1 MKDFIFEP
9 INKSTIRKCHELNEK
24 NVPNVGS
31 RSLEGLTNSLE
42 NSDYSECIQFEN
54 QVVGFVICFLDS
66 HKTKSYM
73 EEIDH
78 KNFREISKRVNNF
91 LYIDR
96 IAVDSDYR
104 NKKLGSQLYLN
115 IINFSENNSI
125 ANLTAE
131 INLLPS
137 INIPS
142 FEFHKKFNFKE
153 IDTVKYSEDYEVS
166 LQKKEII

>member
-9 INKSTIRKCHELNEK
+9 INKRTIKKCHELNEK

-31 RSLEGLTNSLE
+31 KSIEGLANSLE
-42 NSDYSECIQFEN
+42 NSDYSECIHFEN
-54 QVVGFVICFLDS
+54 QVIGFVICFLDS
-66 HKTKSYM
+66 EKTKSYM
-73 EEIDH
+73 KEMDH
-78 KNFREISKRVNNF
+78 KNFREISNRVSNF

-96 IAVDSDYR
+96 IAVDSNYR
-104 NKKLGSQLYLN
+104 NKKLGSQLYSN
-115 IINFSENNSI
+115 IINFSKNNSI
-125 ANLTAE
+125 ESLTAE

-142 FEFHKKFNFKE
+142 FEFHKKFDFKE
-153 IDTVKYSEDYEVS
+153 IDTVQYSEDYKVS

>member
-9 INKSTIRKCHELNEK
+9 INKRTIKKCHELNEK

-31 RSLEGLTNSLE
+31 KSLEGLASSLE
-42 NSDYSECIQFEN
+42 NSDYSECIHFEN
-54 QVVGFVICFLDS
+54 QVIGFVICFLDS
-66 HKTKSYM
+66 EKTKSYM
-73 EEIDH
+73 KEMDH
-78 KNFREISKRVNNF
+78 KNFREISNRVSNF

-96 IAVDSDYR
+96 IAVDSNYR
-104 NKKLGSQLYLN
+104 NKKLGSQLYSN
-115 IINFSENNSI
+115 IINFSKNNSI
-125 ANLTAE
+125 ESLTAE

-142 FEFHKKFNFKE
+142 FEFHKKFDFKE
-153 IDTVKYSEDYEVS
+153 IDTVQYSEDYKVS

>member
-9 INKSTIRKCHELNEK
+9 INKRTIKKCHELNEK

-31 RSLEGLTNSLE
+31 KSLEGLASSLV
-42 NSDYSECIQFEN
+42 NSDYSECIHFEN
-54 QVVGFVICFLDS
+54 QVIGFVICFLDS
-66 HKTKSYM
+66 EKTKSYM
-73 EEIDH
+73 KEMDH
-78 KNFREISKRVNNF
+78 KNFREISNRVSNF

-96 IAVDSDYR
+96 IAVNSNYR
-104 NKKLGSQLYLN
+104 NKKLGSQLYSN
-115 IINFSENNSI
+115 IINFSKNNSI
-125 ANLTAE
+125 ESLTAE

-142 FEFHKKFNFKE
+142 FEFHKKFDFKE
-153 IDTVKYSEDYEVS
+153 IDTVQYSEDYKVS

>member
-9 INKSTIRKCHELNEK
+9 INKNTIEKCLELNEK

-42 NSDYSECIQFEN
+42 NSDYSECILFEN
-54 QVVGFVICFLDS
+54 QVVGFVICFSDS
-66 HKTKSYM
+66 ERTKSYM
-73 EEIDH
+73 GKINH
-78 KNFREISKRVNNF
+78 KNFKEISNRVSNF

-104 NKKLGSQLYLN
+104 NNKLGSQLYSN
-115 IINFSENNSI
+115 IINFSKNNSI
-125 ANLTAE
+125 ASLTAE

-137 INIPS
+137 VNIPS

-153 IDTVKYSEDYEVS
+153 IDTVRHSEDYEVS

>member
-9 INKSTIRKCHELNEK
+9 INTNTIQKCHELNEK

-31 RSLEGLTNSLE
+31 RSLKGLTNSLE
-42 NSDYSECIQFEN
+42 NSDYSECILFEN

-66 HKTKSYM
+66 EKTKSYM
-73 EEIDH
+73 EQINH
-78 KNFREISKRVNNF
+78 KNFREISKRVSNF

-104 NKKLGSQLYLN
+104 NTKLGSQLYSN
-115 IINFSENNSI
+115 IINFSKNNSI
-125 ANLTAE
+125 MSLTAE
-131 INLLPS
+131 INILPS
-137 INIPS
+137 VNVPS

-153 IDTVKYSEDYEVS
+153 IDTVAYSEDYEVS
-166 LQKKEII
+166 LQKKDII

>member
-9 INKSTIRKCHELNEK
+9 INKRTIKKCHELNEK

-31 RSLEGLTNSLE
+31 KSIEGLANSLE
-42 NSDYSECIQFEN
+42 NSDYSECIHFEN
-54 QVVGFVICFLDS
+54 QVIGFVICFLDS
-66 HKTKSYM
+66 EKTKSYM
-73 EEIDH
+73 KEIDH
-78 KNFREISKRVNNF
+78 KNFREINNRVNNF

-96 IAVDSDYR
+96 IAVNSNYR
-104 NKKLGSQLYLN
+104 NKKLGSQLYSN
-115 IINFSENNSI
+115 IINFSKNNSI
-125 ANLTAE
+125 ESLTAE

-142 FEFHKKFNFKE
+142 FEFHKKFDFKE
-153 IDTVKYSEDYEVS
+153 IDTVQYSEDYKVS

>member
-9 INKSTIRKCHELNEK
+9 INTNTIQKCHELNEK

-31 RSLEGLTNSLE
+31 RSLKGLTNSLE
-42 NSDYSECIQFEN
+42 NSDYSECILFRD

-66 HKTKSYM
+66 EITKSYM
-73 EEIDH
+73 QQIDH
-78 KNFREISKRVNNF
+78 KNFREISNRVSNF

-96 IAVDSDYR
+96 IAVDTEYR
-104 NKKLGSQLYLN
+104 NRKLGSQLYSN
-115 IINFSENNSI
+115 IVDFSKNNSI
-125 ANLTAE
+125 TSLTAE

-137 INIPS
+137 INISS
-142 FEFHKKFNFKE
+142 FEFHKKFNFYE

-166 LQKKEII
+166 LQKKEIN